1 MLFGLDTGPI
11 VVEESVYVA
20 GMIPCITCVVRHR
33 PDIFGIMVYLIE
45 GSQATQQDHVEPRA
59 GGVEAGFRTIY
70 GFAHF
75 GKTLV
80 GASGGFLCV
89 FQIGLVA

>member
-11 VVEESVYVA
+11 VVEESVYIA

-33 PDIFGIMVYLIE
+33 PDILRMMVYLIE
-45 GSQATQQDHVEPRA
+45 GCQAAQQDHVKPGA
-59 GGVEAGFRTIY
+59 GGVEAGFRAVY

-75 GKTLV
+75 GETLV
-80 GASGGFLCV
+80 GARAV
-89 FQIGLVA
+89 FCASFR